1 MLSSLKTLQK
11 LCRPFADSLYASR
24 EISTFMEPLRIQ
36 MTTPLCAEPLKKKKK
51 LDPQIIKQREERKR
65 KRLEKQIRRL
75 EKNAKQLKP
84 IEECEIPMEILNEKS
99 SRARP
104 SPKLTREEL
113 NGRASLIKEWS
124 LYRYRQNL
132 NDAQMIDRIVLSQQW
147 ALDQLRAESEE
158 LYQAAV
164 TPDEGL
170 MPFIATGPV
179 ETPPIQNYDS
189 PDGEFVDVSKKW
201 DVSPSDL
208 LGKSK
213 RRI

>member
-1 MLSSLKTLQK
+1 
-11 LCRPFADSLYASR
+11 
-24 EISTFMEPLRIQ
+24 MEPLRIQ
-36 MTTPLCAEPLKKKKK
+36 MTVPLCAEPLKKKKR
-51 LDPQIIKQREERKR
+51 LDPQIVKQREERRR

-84 IEECEIPMEILNEKS
+84 IEECEIPVEILNEKNARS
-99 SRARP
+99 RP
-104 SPKLTREEL
+104 SPKLNREEL

-124 LYRYRQNL
+124 LFRYRQNL

-158 LYQAAV
+158 LYEAAV
-164 TPDEGL
+164 TPDEAL
-170 MPFIATGPV
+170 MPFKVDGPV
-179 ETPPIQNYDS
+179 ETPPIQKYDS
-189 PDGEFVDVSKKW
+189 PDGEFIDASKKW

-208 LGKSK
+208 LGKPK